1 MYLLQKRKGDFNV
14 KPFFCKYSIYSWNKF
29 CSMISNDLSPHRYKS
44 DQLIRVSIT
53 YDEDLIYLYSDDDIS
68 YS

>member
-1 MYLLQKRKGDFNV
+1 
-14 KPFFCKYSIYSWNKF
+14 
-29 CSMISNDLSPHRYKS
+29 MISNDLSPHRYKS